1 MKKVLKVGLAVGSLA
16 FFFTF
21 FGCSNQIEEKQDY
34 LGYLSLLNQSTSCST
49 GTISA
54 FSADSESRALDVND
68 ICYASAY
75 VSGTGIDTG
84 KEPSSALADVAN
96 GKASNISIQ
105 KVPLGKNRIVSIQAY
120 DLTKAKL
127 GTVTMRNICDVGTG
141 VNSVVVN
148 WSTTALGNVFYS
160 LNERGFDV
168 SKLTSSDI
176 QNVKN
181 VISAA
186 NVHASLFNSEALA
199 RKIVENQGTASIDG
213 SYVMETAELKFATAL
228 EGAYTVQVCDPLSE
242 SKAFSTASGSVTGI
256 APGTWKVYIIQNG
269 KTVKTTTVTFESGKT
284 KDIGTLG
291 VITDKIIFHVE
302 KYKTI
307 WAWNPDTSENF
318 TGGKWPGTAMEPD
331 ARENWYSFELPVEAT
346 MVIFSNQGGGQTPDL
361 KIPGAGEWW
370 YTGGKFYDE
379 DPIDY
384 ENPVL
389 ESFTCDSSAPSLSGD
404 VVFEISAT
412 DNKKLAKVNLKLDG
426 KTLASAVLAGTS
438 DTVTYKWNSAVVK
451 NGSHTISAVVL
462 DGSGNESE
470 ERTISFTTQN
480 ENIKPVAVINGS
492 ANVGLGK
499 EKIYRAKSSYDPNG
513 TIVSYR
519 WTVSGAT
526 IVKGQETSEIT
537 VKFPDSTS
545 NCSISLEVTDDDGAT
560 DTAVKEVICQEGKAT
575 DFREETIYFAMT
587 TRFYDGDKSNNVHCW
602 DENPKTPEDD
612 PAWRGDFKGLI
623 EKLDYI
629 KALGFSAIWITPV
642 VENAS
647 GLDYHG
653 YHAMNFS
660 KVDPRYESSD
670 VKFQDLIDAVHSK
683 GMKLVLDVVFNHTGN
698 FGEANLAPMFEKDYS
713 ADLSDI
719 NASMKLSADSLLDES
734 YFGLPGA
741 LQYQTRLA
749 KMKNTDGVNHDK
761 RNFYHHYANYSWDDF
776 TCQWGQIAG
785 DCVDL
790 NTENPAVLEYI
801 VKAYSQYI
809 AMGVDAFRVDTVKH
823 IPRLSFNKYLNE
835 AFMDAAAASGNDN
848 FYMFGEVCARANEVV
863 YRGTPNMS
871 AYFYT
876 WKEDQEYEWS
886 NDTTLWDDKE
896 IFETD
901 YPQMPFTA
909 GEITF
914 DVVNAKSAHKQGL
927 EYAQHSTKWTQRSD
941 NHLLRGNEY
950 HDPDHSMKSG
960 LDVIDFPMHWNFDSA
975 SGAFSVHG
983 EDWRYNDATYNVV
996 YVDSH
1001 DYAPCG
1007 DDTHRFHRGT
1017 DVWAENLDLMF
1028 TFRGIP
1034 CLYYGSEIEFMK
1046 GAIIDKGPLEA
1057 LCDTGRA
1064 YFGDYLEGEVKATD
1078 FSEYTASGKVAE
1090 TLEYPL
1096 AKHLQRL
1103 NKIRREIPALQKGQ
1117 YSTENCTGNNLAFKR
1132 RYTKD
1137 GVDSFV
1143 LVTISGDATFSGL
1156 PAGTYVD
1163 AVTGDSK
1170 TVTEG
1175 GSLTTSGCSGQANMR
1190 VYVLNG
1196 EGKIGDDT
1204 EWLK

>member
-1 MKKVLKVGLAVGSLA
+1 MKKGFMIFGGVLGAVLCLSSCTASLDDIKNDLALEGGYGSVKVCNDNERKLDMTLIGFANASVSGK
-16 FFFTF
+16 
-21 FGCSNQIEEKQDY
+21 GIEEGSEPKAV
-34 LGYLSLLNQSTSCST
+34 N
-49 GTISA
+49 ISV
-54 FSADSESRALDVND
+54 DN
-68 ICYASAY
+68 
-75 VSGTGIDTG
+75 GTGSFTIE
-84 KEPSSALADVAN
+84 KIPA
-96 GKASNISIQ
+96 
-105 KVPLGKNRIVSIQAY
+105 GKNRIITVQALDTSKTEIY
-120 DLTKAKL
+120 N
-127 GTVTMRNICDVGTG
+127 VTMRAVCDVEVGKETEI
-141 VNSVVVN
+141 SVN
-148 WSTTALGNVFYS
+148 WSTTPYANVLYYINKKGS
-160 LNERGFDV
+160 DV
-168 SKLTSSDI
+168 SVITDTDKQRILSLIDPTVSPLLIDYEKLATDFINKTLQESSSSY
-176 QNVKN
+176 VL
-181 VISAA
+181 SP
-186 NVHASLFNSEALA
+186 
-199 RKIVENQGTASIDG
+199 ASISVDLG
-213 SYVMETAELKFATAL
+213 AEASGNFKI
-228 EGAYTVQVCDPLSE
+228 QVCDPSSE
-242 SKAFSTASGSVTGI
+242 VYQGNGSTGTFSGI
-256 APGTWKVYIIQNG
+256 APGTWQVYLFNAAGEKVQTKTAIFKSGRTTEVSFVPVTDEIIVHLETSSPYKN
-269 KTVKTTTVTFESGKT
+269 
-284 KDIGTLG
+284 IYAW
-291 VITDKIIFHVE
+291 TDAPKVE
-302 KYKTI
+302 
-307 WAWNPDTSENF
+307 PF
-318 TGGKWPGTAMEPD
+318 GKWPGKAMED
-331 ARENWYSFELPVEAT
+331 TNGDGWYDTIIEYTSINL
-346 MVIFSNQGGGQTPDL
+346 IFNGSGQTGNL
-361 KIPGAGEWW
+361 SRSAGEWW
-370 YTGGKFYDE
+370 YKDGKWYDE
-379 DPIDY
+379 DPTDS
-384 ENPVL
+384 EKPVI
-389 ESFTCDSSAPSLSGD
+389 ESFVANKTENVSGI
-404 VVFEISAT
+404 VTFTLTAS
-412 DNKKLAKVNLKLDG
+412 DNKALKKAEITING
-426 KTLASAVLAGTS
+426 VKKTLEFSSVS
-438 DTVTYKWNSAVVK
+438 DTVTLEYDTSVLKNGTYTVSAVVFDM
-451 NGSHTISAVVL
+451 AL
-462 DGSGNESE
+462 NESSQE
-470 ERTISFTTQN
+470 TLSITTN
-480 ENIKPVAVINGS
+480 NVNRPPVAVIKGATLVAPGKTLTFKGS
-492 ANVGLGK
+492 
-499 EKIYRAKSSYDPNG
+499 SSYDPNG
-513 TIVSYR
+513 TVTNYK
-519 WTVSGAT
+519 WTYTGSGSLK
-526 IVKGQETSEIT
+526 VDSEDPSICT
-537 VKFPDSTS
+537 VDFTGASVGNTGT
-545 NCSISLEVTDDDGAT
+545 LTLTVTDDDGETNQASKT
-560 DTAVKEVICQEGKAT
+560 ISVQELKPI

-602 DENPKTPEDD
+602 DENPNTPADD

-653 YHAMNFS
+653 YHAMNFT

-734 YFGLPGA
+734 YFALPAA

-749 KMKNTDGVNHDK
+749 KMKNTDGVNHDT

-801 VKAYSQYI
+801 VNAYSQYI

-886 NDTTLWDDKE
+886 NDTTLWDDKV

-927 EYAQHSTKWTQRSD
+927 EYAQGSTKWTQRSD

-1064 YFGDYLEGEVKATD
+1064 YFGDYLEGEVNASD
-1078 FSEYTASGKVAE
+1078 FSKYTASGTVAE
-1090 TLEYPL
+1090 TLSYPL
-1096 AKHLQRL
+1096 AKHIQRL
-1103 NKIRREIPALQKGQ
+1103 NMIRREIPALQKGQ

-1143 LVTISGDATFSGL
+1143 LVTISGDATFSDL

-1170 TVTEG
+1170 TVSEG

-1196 EGKIGDDT
+1196 EGKIGENT